1 MEVLDTEKVAGRIN
15 DYKYVVKQLGQELL
29 IFFMDTSEQGEN
41 FRIVLFVSIVIA
53 LLCWII
59 LLVIVL
65 LLSGRV
71 IRPVLIGMEKQ
82 KQFIT
87 NAGHEMKTPLLC
99 LIATTFLLSGCYFTE
114 EKIEDTQIIFS
125 DNQITVDGEE
135 ITNNKT
141 QAVYSKKGYCILSCR
156 SRLHLR

>member
-1 MEVLDTEKVAGRIN
+1 
-15 DYKYVVKQLGQELL
+15 
-29 IFFMDTSEQGEN
+29 
-41 FRIVLFVSIVIA
+41 
-53 LLCWII
+53 
-59 LLVIVL
+59 
-65 LLSGRV
+65 
-71 IRPVLIGMEKQ
+71 MEKQ

-87 NAGHEMKTPLLC
+87 NAGHEMKTPLLLC

-135 ITNNKT
+135 ITNDKT
-141 QAVYSKKGYCILSCR
+141 QVDYSEKGYCILSCR